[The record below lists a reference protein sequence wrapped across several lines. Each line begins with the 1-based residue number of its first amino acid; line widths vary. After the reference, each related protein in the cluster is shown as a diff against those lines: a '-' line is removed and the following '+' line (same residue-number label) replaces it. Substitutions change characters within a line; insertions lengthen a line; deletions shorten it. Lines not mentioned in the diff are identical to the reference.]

1 MSYNPRTVALVA
13 ELLHP
18 PMPPDP
24 ALVQRVHNRMYEA
37 GQPAYSSFSVTPA
50 GAVLSNPVGQPG
62 ASSYAA
68 FLPDRFQFRE
78 ELTSLTPDDFARQ
91 VRQVS
96 EMVLEARGIKVFTGQ
111 QVTVRTL
118 VNPRHFKDSRVFLK
132 QGMFGFGNETESFGR
147 EPQLYGIRLAFPAE
161 DGQTSA
167 FALRIESYSSDPRS
181 LYIENQAVFG
191 PVLVEQGMG
200 AAETNVLEAYAFVL
214 RNALRFVSCFDTPM
228 EQEEPRHG
236 GPGAQ

>member
-18 PMPPDP
+18 PMAPEP
-24 ALVQRVHNRMYEA
+24 AVVQRVHNQMYEQ
-37 GQPAYSSFSVTPA
+37 GNPPYSSFSVTPA
-50 GAVLSNPVGQPG
+50 GAVLSNPVAQPG

-78 ELTSLTPDDFARQ
+78 ELTSLTPDGFARQ

-96 EMVLEARGIKVFTGQ
+96 EMVLAARGIQVFTGQ

-132 QGMFGFGNETESFGR
+132 QAMFGFGDETESFGR
-147 EPQLYGIRLAFPAE
+147 EPQLYGIRLAFPSEEGEAN
-161 DGQTSA
+161 A
-167 FALRIESYSSDPRS
+167 FALRIESCSGDPRS
-181 LYIENQAVFG
+181 LFIENQAVFG
-191 PVLVEQGMG
+191 PLLAEQGL
-200 AAETNVLEAYAFVL
+200 ATVESNVLEAYQFVL
-214 RNALRFVSCFDTPM
+214 RNTLRFVSCFDSPLEE
-228 EQEEPRHG
+228 EQQRG
-236 GPGAQ
+236 GPGTP